1 MKENSIGSILL
12 NILTV
17 CVLLHFYFYVKYLL
31 SLGETHEYKL
41 PATSVNVSLNR
52 DELIES
58 LPTVPQQPFEGK
70 LLPAAGKQ
78 VL

>member
-1 MKENSIGSILL
+1 M
-12 NILTV
+12 
-17 CVLLHFYFYVKYLL
+17 

-78 VL
+78 VF